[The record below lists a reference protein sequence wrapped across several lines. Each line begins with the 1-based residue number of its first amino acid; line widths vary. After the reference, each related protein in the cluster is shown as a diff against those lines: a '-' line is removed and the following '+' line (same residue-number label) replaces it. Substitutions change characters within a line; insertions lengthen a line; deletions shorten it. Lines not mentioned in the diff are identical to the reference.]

1 MKKGKILGLLAISA
15 VMLTGCVDSMP
26 EMTKEQSDLV
36 AEYAA
41 GLLLK
46 YSPNYAYRLVEEVE
60 SEAETALEEQQT
72 EPESEKSEETDGGEL
87 KQADKEKV
95 DTEEQTAMILCEDI
109 DTNLASELGLNEGI
123 SMYYQSFEICSSY
136 PKETSGFSGVDA
148 KEGKTLLV
156 LHFEIENSTNEDVEC
171 RLDEAAL
178 NLRVNVNNSES
189 AWAMDDMIMLPDD
202 IISFSESIKA
212 GEKSVVTAITEID
225 EIQDDEIETLT
236 VQVSSLNGTC
246 GVQVR

>member
-46 YSPNYAYRLVEEVE
+46 YSPNYEYRLVEEVE
-60 SEAETALEEQQT
+60 SEAETAFEEQQT
-72 EPESEKSEETDGGEL
+72 EAESEEPAAGEL
-87 KQADKEKV
+87 KQVDKEKV
-95 DTEEQTAMILCEDI
+95 ETNEQTAMILCEDI
-109 DTNLASELGLNEGI
+109 DTNLASELGLDERI
-123 SMYYQSFEICSSY
+123 SMHYQSFEICSSY

-148 KEGKTLLV
+148 QEGKTLLV
-156 LHFEIENSTNEDVEC
+156 LHFEIENSSNEDVEC
-171 RLDEAAL
+171 HLDEAAL
-178 NLRVNVNNSES
+178 NLRVNVNNSDS

-212 GEKSVVTAITEID
+212 GEKSIVTAITEID